1 MESKVHFFNQILIR
15 KTDIRSRKKLLKAVP
30 GRSLSARVPS
40 ERYTNE
46 YSFYCL
52 LRFLRAVFGSLR
64 HLLIENR

>member
-1 MESKVHFFNQILIR
+1 MESKVHFLIKSSYEKR
-15 KTDIRSRKKLLKAVP
+15 TYGAEKKLLKAVP

-64 HLLIENR
+64 HLFIENR